1 MRNLSFEVTFIGES
15 EKLDKDIIEGNI
27 KAPFL
32 YGGPESLVGD
42 KLKFKE
48 LFSQL
53 HYRQSVAVVCDEVHT
68 VVH

>member
-1 MRNLSFEVTFIGES
+1 MRNLGFEVSFIGES

-27 KAPFL
+27 KAQFL

-42 KLKFKE
+42 IKFKE

-53 HYRQSVAVVCDEVHT
+53 HYRKSVAIVCDEVHT